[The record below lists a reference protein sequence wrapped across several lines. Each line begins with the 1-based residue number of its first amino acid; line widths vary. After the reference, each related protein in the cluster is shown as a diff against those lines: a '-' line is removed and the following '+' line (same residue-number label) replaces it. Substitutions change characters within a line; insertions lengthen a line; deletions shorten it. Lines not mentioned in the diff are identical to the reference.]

1 MEKERIVEINRLV
14 MSYITKGRLKE
25 AIDTLKEDIEELQ
38 DWSLRT
44 RFTQMETSYNYMLE
58 YLREGTPDP
67 TREAMY
73 RSLTGEC
80 VLLND
85 LIAVARHT
93 EHSTTVYCQNRR
105 KYKNLDELERV
116 YAALC
121 DNTEKGNSHQ

>member
-1 MEKERIVEINRLV
+1 
-14 MSYITKGRLKE
+14 
-25 AIDTLKEDIEELQ
+25 
-38 DWSLRT
+38 
-44 RFTQMETSYNYMLE
+44 
-58 YLREGTPDP
+58 
-67 TREAMY
+67 MY